1 MGRKNT
7 FKKAKWWAKTVL
19 PTFAGQGGLSW
30 IHAIFEHEPRL
41 SYRIHPPLSIVTI
54 SHVRVTLV
62 AKKSPLSFHLP
73 EEVLLDYKNTFR
85 G

>member
-7 FKKAKWWAKTVL
+7 FKKANWWAKTV
-19 PTFAGQGGLSW
+19 P
-30 IHAIFEHEPRL
+30 HAIFEHEPRL

-73 EEVLLDYKNTFR
+73 EEMLLDEKNTFR